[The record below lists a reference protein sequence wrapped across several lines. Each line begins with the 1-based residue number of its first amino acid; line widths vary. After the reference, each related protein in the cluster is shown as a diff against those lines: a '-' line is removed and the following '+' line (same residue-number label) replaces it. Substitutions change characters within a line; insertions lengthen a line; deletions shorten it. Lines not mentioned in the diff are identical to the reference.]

1 MHEGKRETNSMF
13 DSDSLTCA
21 IGCPGVGGK
30 IDILTTRLNAFKEW
44 LEDFLRGVG
53 VARLIDVARKNSLWY
68 MTFGLACCAI
78 EMMHT
83 IGPRYDFDRYGM
95 MPRATPRQSDLMI
108 IAGTVTYKMAPRIR
122 VLYEQMAEPRW
133 VIAMGACA
141 IGGGPFYDS
150 YSVLNGVDKIIP
162 VDVYVP
168 GCPPTPEQLL
178 WGVKMLQD
186 KILRGEV
193 RRMPKEQK
201 EKLMSLIAKH
211 TDK

>member
-1 MHEGKRETNSMF
+1 MKWHFPIAQSGEVSANL
-13 DSDSLTCA
+13 DA
-21 IGCPGVGGK
+21 CPGRGERVE
-30 IDILTTRLNAFKEW
+30 ILTTRLDSFKEW
-44 LEDFLRGVG
+44 LESFLESVG
-53 VARLIDVARKNSLWY
+53 VIRIVNVARKNSLWY

-83 IGPRYDFDRYGM
+83 IGPRYDFDRYGII
-95 MPRATPRQSDLMI
+95 PRATPRQSDLMI
-108 IAGTVTYKMAPRIR
+108 VAGTVTYKMAPRIKL
-122 VLYEQMAEPRW
+122 LYEQMAEPRW

-141 IGGGPFYDS
+141 ASGGPFYDS
-150 YSVLNGVDKIIP
+150 YSVLNGVDKVIP

-193 RRMPKEQK
+193 RRMPIEKRDALISFAQK
-201 EKLMSLIAKH
+201 H
-211 TDK
+211 RG

>member
-13 DSDSLTCA
+13 DSDSLACA

-108 IAGTVTYKMAPRIR
+108 IAGTVTYKMAPRIK